1 MPARGLVRSSFRRQN
16 FATVIG
22 AEKKEGSLIQW
33 RHRDHFNWKAFW
45 RAHVFDDNVFRPQ
58 PQNAGFSSH
67 VALTGGQRQ
76 FGAADA
82 DLRSGR

>member
-1 MPARGLVRSSFRRQN
+1 MSARGFVGSSFRRQN

-33 RHRDHFNWKAFW
+33 RHRDHFNRKALW

-58 PQNAGFSSH
+58 PQNAGFPSH
-67 VALTGGQRQ
+67 VAITGGRRQ
-76 FGAADA
+76 FSAADT
-82 DLRSGR
+82 DLRTYG